1 MTTAAPSRSVVVDPF
16 CARQFPGVDPG
27 YKGALLN
34 IEMSEFE
41 ARVNAL
47 YDAGEAPLVDGYAP
61 FCKHLFIPNFLPGLK
76 APTVPITPANE
87 AALRSAYDARTE
99 DELPVLVR
107 WLDAAVLPLEGLDD
121 ASHLDVILYSRE
133 QIRKENADM
142 GKPSNDETAPWGIV
156 SVKPQMCDSEIPM
169 QPITMMRN
177 ALGRNQGG
185 SGVPLDRAK
194 YSESV
199 AFWSAHA
206 TVSASASD

>member
-1 MTTAAPSRSVVVDPF
+1 VLVGDARRAVTAAARLAALPSARAREESSSV
-16 CARQFPGVDPG
+16 A
-27 YKGALLN
+27 K
-34 IEMSEFE
+34 
-41 ARVNAL
+41 
-47 YDAGEAPLVDGYAP
+47 PLKRYAP

-142 GKPSNDETAPWGIV
+142 GKPSNDETAPWGA
-156 SVKPQMCDSEIPM
+156 SHRHCQRRPPATTRRTTRRTAEAPSCAGK
-169 QPITMMRN
+169 R
-177 ALGRNQGG
+177 ALA
-185 SGVPLDRAK
+185 L
-194 YSESV
+194 
-199 AFWSAHA
+199 
-206 TVSASASD
+206 